1 MKKLMRWLFVGLLLS
16 AFSCRKTEDVSM
28 VFRYN
33 ESSGIFTLDPAFAK
47 DLPHIWA
54 CNQLYNGLVQLD
66 SQLNVKPSLA
76 KYWTISED
84 GLVYTFVLRPHV
96 QFHAHPA
103 FGEGKRFFVAS
114 DVVYSLNRLV
124 APEVASPGRWIMN
137 QVARSE
143 GKLMVYALNDSTLQ
157 IRLQRPFPGFLSLL
171 SMAYASV
178 VPFEV
183 VEAEGANFRKAP
195 VGTGPFQFQLWE
207 EGVRLVLRKNP
218 HYFETDGSR
227 QLPLLEAVSISFL
240 TDKQTAFMEF
250 IKGRLDFMSG
260 IDVRYKD
267 ELLTRQGILKSKY
280 SKQLRLIREPF
291 LNTEYLG
298 FFVGEGSM
306 PQLSKEQ
313 FKAMRKAVSYGID
326 RDKMLKYLRNN
337 IGTVA
342 HGGMIPKGLAG
353 YDHQQNIGYSFNPD
367 KAAQLISQYNLR
379 GKGFTISVTAD
390 YVDLVKYIQ
399 SQLNQLGLLVE
410 IEVMPTG
417 TLRDLRAQ
425 GKLQVFRASW
435 VADYPDAE
443 NYLSLFYSL
452 NKSPSGPNYTHFAD
466 PGFDLAFERIYEISD
481 PGERALAYRQ
491 LDSMMMQEAPVTLLY
506 YDEVLRFIQN
516 DLQGFSGNPTS
527 QLDLRRVWKKGP
539 M

>member
-1 MKKLMRWLFVGLLLS
+1 
-16 AFSCRKTEDVSM
+16 
-28 VFRYN
+28 
-33 ESSGIFTLDPAFAK
+33 
-47 DLPHIWA
+47 
-54 CNQLYNGLVQLD
+54 
-66 SQLNVKPSLA
+66 
-76 KYWTISED
+76 
-84 GLVYTFVLRPHV
+84 
-96 QFHAHPA
+96 
-103 FGEGKRFFVAS
+103 
-114 DVVYSLNRLV
+114 
-124 APEVASPGRWIMN
+124 
-137 QVARSE
+137 
-143 GKLMVYALNDSTLQ
+143 
-157 IRLQRPFPGFLSLL
+157 
-171 SMAYASV
+171 
-178 VPFEV
+178 
-183 VEAEGANFRKAP
+183 
-195 VGTGPFQFQLWE
+195 
-207 EGVRLVLRKNP
+207 
-218 HYFETDGSR
+218 
-227 QLPLLEAVSISFL
+227 
-240 TDKQTAFMEF
+240 
-250 IKGRLDFMSG
+250 
-260 IDVRYKD
+260 
-267 ELLTRQGILKSKY
+267 
-280 SKQLRLIREPF
+280 
-291 LNTEYLG
+291 
-298 FFVGEGSM
+298 
-306 PQLSKEQ
+306 
-313 FKAMRKAVSYGID
+313 
-326 RDKMLKYLRNN
+326 
-337 IGTVA
+337 
-342 HGGMIPKGLAG
+342 MIPKGLAG

-481 PGERALAYRQ
+481 PGERALAYRR
-491 LDSMMMQEAPVTLLY
+491 LDSLMMQEAPVTLLY